1 MAIIVTNPST
11 VQFSGAATEPQDPAA
26 ITLEAGFTEELAN
39 AMLPPGQQA
48 DSASAAQ
55 KLAASAAEAK
65 LNDLQILPADVL
77 MNAVGEANFAFS
89 AQGSSVA
96 IAPQVL
102 EETGEQAVL
111 EALDP
116 TQAAEL
122 AAAALAAQMG
132 SPSIVVTDNVTLSQT
147 ANSIEAASALNAA
160 QLAGNAAQAQ
170 GTLPQV
176 SPQTLLQAPTTELN
190 AVQSVQATDS
200 VNSTNTTGLLQN
212 QDLNVLTQNNAVESN
227 AIGQSNPQNPVSIAK
242 SAAEQGSEQLPMG
255 IAQQAQTEIAK
266 PQQPQVLESVNQTS
280 IEVISNGQSGISNT
294 QVETPTSTQVMTPTL
309 GVTPQNSNAQE
320 VRDAVPAVVANSATA
335 PAGGQQSAFDV
346 AGSDVVRPSDALAKT
361 TQSSA
366 RSEADGSILDFAPET
381 SGLEQPTVLKAAE
394 DLQSQVSDTSSP
406 LNPSMD
412 KALQN
417 LAAASE
423 QESSFKFDAKLGAKS
438 PNLVEMPKS
447 MAAVVSTPVSLG
459 GVVAPQAMTT
469 AQSQGVLV
477 ESVSQAN
484 AVVPLAS
491 SAEENRPVTEP
502 SAVLSASEPSI
513 IENTNAYVVGSQVVS
528 PQPNKLPNH
537 LQAAPVAHETS
548 DEPLDDLQA
557 NPVAVQSSSSGVVVP
572 RTRQDADVNSKL
584 DDSEPSRDVVISN
597 LSTQQIAI
605 ENTQTPAAQSDS
617 IQPAVNGF
625 SEVSAT
631 FVSSLVGGPQRSVT
645 TVMDWVAL
653 KPQEPPRPVMPHELR
668 LDAGAV
674 QVEIQRMVKQGGGH
688 VVMELTPPD
697 QSKFTIELKLD
708 DMGGAYLRVE
718 GVSDS
723 TKTRLEQ
730 SAPQLQEQF
739 QQMGLNLQ
747 LDMRQ
752 NRDSSSSASAEWA
765 TNEFGSNNVPTEET
779 SPQATRAVAAERARK
794 NNGSQIYLY
803 A

>member
-1 MAIIVTNPST
+1 
-11 VQFSGAATEPQDPAA
+11 
-26 ITLEAGFTEELAN
+26 
-39 AMLPPGQQA
+39 
-48 DSASAAQ
+48 
-55 KLAASAAEAK
+55 
-65 LNDLQILPADVL
+65 
-77 MNAVGEANFAFS
+77 
-89 AQGSSVA
+89 
-96 IAPQVL
+96 
-102 EETGEQAVL
+102 
-111 EALDP
+111 
-116 TQAAEL
+116 
-122 AAAALAAQMG
+122 
-132 SPSIVVTDNVTLSQT
+132 
-147 ANSIEAASALNAA
+147 
-160 QLAGNAAQAQ
+160 
-170 GTLPQV
+170 
-176 SPQTLLQAPTTELN
+176 
-190 AVQSVQATDS
+190 
-200 VNSTNTTGLLQN
+200 
-212 QDLNVLTQNNAVESN
+212 
-227 AIGQSNPQNPVSIAK
+227 
-242 SAAEQGSEQLPMG
+242 
-255 IAQQAQTEIAK
+255 
-266 PQQPQVLESVNQTS
+266 
-280 IEVISNGQSGISNT
+280 
-294 QVETPTSTQVMTPTL
+294 
-309 GVTPQNSNAQE
+309 
-320 VRDAVPAVVANSATA
+320 
-335 PAGGQQSAFDV
+335 
-346 AGSDVVRPSDALAKT
+346 
-361 TQSSA
+361 
-366 RSEADGSILDFAPET
+366 
-381 SGLEQPTVLKAAE
+381 
-394 DLQSQVSDTSSP
+394 
-406 LNPSMD
+406 
-412 KALQN
+412 
-417 LAAASE
+417 
-423 QESSFKFDAKLGAKS
+423 
-438 PNLVEMPKS
+438 MPKS
-447 MAAVVSTPVSLG
+447 MAAAVSTPVSTPVSLG

-557 NPVAVQSSSSGVVVP
+557 NPVAVQFSSSGVVVP

-584 DDSEPSRDVVISN
+584 DDSEPSRDVVLSN

-605 ENTQTPAAQSDS
+605 ENAPAPAAQSDS
-617 IQPAVNGF
+617 VQPAVNGF